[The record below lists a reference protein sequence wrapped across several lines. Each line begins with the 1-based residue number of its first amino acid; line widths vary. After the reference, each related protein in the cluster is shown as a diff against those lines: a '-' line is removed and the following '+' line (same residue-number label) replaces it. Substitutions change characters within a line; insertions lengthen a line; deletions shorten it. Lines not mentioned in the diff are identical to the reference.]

1 MSILTTQEQIE
12 FLLYKHDGLDRA
24 ELAKVIAERVD
35 QHLAT
40 VPAAAAPLA
49 SAKPGGGWG
58 DLLGKIGQSI
68 AESQKQQTR
77 EHAARLSTEP
87 GTPDPG
93 ELGMRPAEPF
103 DTPDDCPVPDDPE
116 SGLIK

>member
-12 FLLYKHDGLDRA
+12 FLLYKHDDLDRA

-35 QHLAT
+35 QHLAAA
-40 VPAAAAPLA
+40 PAAAAPAA
-49 SAKPGGGWG
+49 SKPGPGWG

-68 AESQKQQTR
+68 AESQKQATR
-77 EHAARLSTEP
+77 EHAARLATEP
-87 GTPDPG
+87 ETEAG

-103 DTPDDCPVPDDPE
+103 DTPEDRPGPDDPE

>member
-12 FLLYKHDGLDRA
+12 FLLYKHDDLDRA

-35 QHLAT
+35 QHLAA
-40 VPAAAAPLA
+40 VPAPAAPAA
-49 SAKPGGGWG
+49 SKPGPGWG

-68 AESQKQQTR
+68 AESQKQSTR
-77 EHAARLSTEP
+77 EHAARLAAEP
-87 GTPDPG
+87 EAAEVG
-93 ELGMRPAEPF
+93 EVGMQPAEPF
-103 DTPDDCPVPDDPE
+103 DALDGRHEIAGPE